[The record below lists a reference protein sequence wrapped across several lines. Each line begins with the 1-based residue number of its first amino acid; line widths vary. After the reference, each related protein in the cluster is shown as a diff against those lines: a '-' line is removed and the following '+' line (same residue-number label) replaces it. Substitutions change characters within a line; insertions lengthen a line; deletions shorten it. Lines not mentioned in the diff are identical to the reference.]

1 MRFLAK
7 LLKTLLR
14 LSVLAAGAALVA
26 KFVVK
31 SEGEPDSDEFRR
43 VAIFGGDQF
52 RSTAQ
57 AARRGS
63 AIAGFGGVQ
72 LDLRRAKA
80 SPSGMHLDVIAIF
93 GGVQLVVP
101 DNWAVDHEK
110 ASIAGGID
118 LRVTDPAMLPE
129 DSPHLRINAKAIFGG
144 ISIVARPVIQ
154 AAAG

>member
-1 MRFLAK
+1 MRFFAT

-14 LSVLAAGAALVA
+14 ISIVAAGAALIA

-57 AARRGS
+57 AAKRGNV
-63 AIAGFGGVQ
+63 IAGFGGVQ

-80 SPSGMHLDVIAIF
+80 SPSGMHLDVLSIF

-101 DNWAVDHEK
+101 DDWVVDHEQ
-110 ASIAGGID
+110 AAIAGGID
-118 LRVTDPAMLPE
+118 VRVADPATLPE
-129 DSPHLRINAKAIFGG
+129 DSSHLRINAKAIFGG
-144 ISIVARPVIQ
+144 ISVVARPVIQ
-154 AAAG
+154 AAAD

>member
-1 MRFLAK
+1 MRLLAK
-7 LLKTLLR
+7 AFKVLLKLSTLT
-14 LSVLAAGAALVA
+14 AGAALVA

-52 RSTAQ
+52 RSTGHAVK
-57 AARRGS
+57 RGG

-80 SPSGMHLDVIAIF
+80 NASGMHLDVLAVF
-93 GGVQLVVP
+93 GGVQIVVP
-101 DNWAVDHEK
+101 DSWVVDHEK
-110 ASIAGGID
+110 TSIAGGID
-118 LRVTDPAMLPE
+118 LRVPDASTLPE
-129 DSPHLRINAKAIFGG
+129 DSPRLRINARAVFGG
-144 ISIVARPVIQ
+144 ISIVARPVIE